1 MNKKTI
7 CNSCG
12 KEIII
17 RNRIAQE
24 DYLYIK
30 KEWGYFSEK
39 DGVIHEFNLCEKCYD
54 NIVKT
59 FQKPVQTIDVNE
71 LM

>member
-17 RNRIAQE
+17 RNGIAQE